1 MIKEMVCVVCPV
13 SCRMNVEINT
23 AGDIFVSG
31 NKCKRGITYAEK
43 ELTNP
48 TRKVSTTVR
57 IERGVHSRLP
67 VKSDVE
73 VPKAMVLDVVK
84 ALDSVLVTAPVKIG
98 DVVAEN
104 VLDSGINFIA
114 TRSM

>member
-1 MIKEMVCVVCPV
+1 MKKEMVCVVCPV
-13 SCRMNVEINT
+13 SCRMTVDINE

-31 NKCKRGITYAEK
+31 NKCKRGVTYAEV

-57 IERGVHSRLP
+57 IEQGAHLRLP

-73 VPKAMVLDVVK
+73 VPKAKMLDVVR
-84 ALDSVLVTAPVKIG
+84 ALDQVLVTAPVKVG
-98 DVVAEN
+98 DVVAKD
-104 VLDSGINFIA
+104 VLGLGINFIA

>member
-1 MIKEMVCVVCPV
+1 MKKEMVCVVCPV
-13 SCRMNVEINT
+13 SCRMTVDINT

-31 NKCKRGITYAEK
+31 NKCKRGVVYAEK

-57 IERGVHSRLP
+57 IEQGVHSRLP

-73 VPKAMVLDVVK
+73 VPKALVLEIVK
-84 ALDSVLVTAPVKIG
+84 ALDDILVTAPISVGTI
-98 DVVAEN
+98 VAEN
-104 VLDSGINFIA
+104 VLGSGINFIA

>member
-13 SCRMNVEINT
+13 SCRMNVEINS
-23 AGDIFVSG
+23 AGDVFVSG

-57 IERGVHSRLP
+57 IEQGVHSRLP

-73 VPKAMVLDVVK
+73 VPKALVLDVVK
-84 ALDSVLVTAPVKIG
+84 ALDDVLVIAPVKIG
-98 DVVAEN
+98 DIVAEN

>member
-13 SCRMNVEINT
+13 SCRMKVDVNA

-31 NKCKRGITYAEK
+31 NKCKRGVVYAEK

-48 TRKVSTTVR
+48 TRNVSTTVR
-57 IERGVHSRLP
+57 IEQGVHSRLP

-73 VPKAMVLDVVK
+73 VPKALVLDLVK
-84 ALDSVLVTAPVKIG
+84 ALDNVVVTAPIKMG
-98 DVVAEN
+98 SVVAEN

>member
-1 MIKEMVCVVCPV
+1 MKKEMVCVVCPV
-13 SCRMNVEINT
+13 SCRMNVEMNT

-31 NKCKRGITYAEK
+31 NKCKRGIVYAEK

-57 IERGVHSRLP
+57 IDQAVHYRLP

-73 VPKAMVLDVVK
+73 VPKALVMDIVK
-84 ALDSVLVTAPVKIG
+84 ALDAVLVTSPVRVG
-98 DVVAEN
+98 DIVAKN

>member
-13 SCRMNVEINT
+13 SCRMNVDINT

-57 IERGVHSRLP
+57 IEQGVHSRLP
-67 VKSDVE
+67 VKSDIE
-73 VPKAMVLDVVK
+73 VPKALVLDLVK
-84 ALDSVLVTAPVKIG
+84 ALDNVLVTAPVNIG
-98 DVVAEN
+98 DVIAEN
-104 VLDSGINFIA
+104 VLDSGINFVA

>member
-1 MIKEMVCVVCPV
+1 MKQEMICVVCPQ
-13 SCRMNVEINT
+13 SCRMSIDINA
-23 AGDIFVSG
+23 AGDVFVSG
-31 NKCKRGITYAEK
+31 NKCKRGVTYAEK

-57 IERGVHSRLP
+57 IEHAVHLRLP
-67 VKSDVE
+67 VKSDTE
-73 VPKAMVLDVVK
+73 VPKAMVLSIVK
-84 ALDSVLVTAPVKIG
+84 ALDAVLVTSPIRVG
-98 DVVAEN
+98 DVVATN

>member
-1 MIKEMVCVVCPV
+1 MIKEMICVVCPV
-13 SCRMNVEINT
+13 SCRMNVDINSS
-23 AGDIFVSG
+23 GDILVSG
-31 NKCKRGITYAEK
+31 NKCNRGVTYAEK

-48 TRKVSTTVR
+48 TRNVATTVR
-57 IERGVHSRLP
+57 IEYGVHARLP

-73 VPKAMVLDVVK
+73 VPKAMVLDIVK
-84 ALDSVLVTAPVKIG
+84 ALDTVLVTAPISMG
-98 DVVAEN
+98 QIVAEN